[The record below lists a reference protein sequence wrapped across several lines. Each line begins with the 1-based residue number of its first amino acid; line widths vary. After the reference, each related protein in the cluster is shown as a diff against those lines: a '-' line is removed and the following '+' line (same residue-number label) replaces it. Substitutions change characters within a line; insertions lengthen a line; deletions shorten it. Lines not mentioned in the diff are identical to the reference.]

1 MQADSIPRVAI
12 PHSFWHAGLGFFDP
26 KKSRAQFLRAKDP
39 HASCTGKRLNPRIFQ
54 RILLPD

>member
-39 HASCTGKRLNPRIFQ
+39 HGIPHWEKTKS
-54 RILLPD
+54 